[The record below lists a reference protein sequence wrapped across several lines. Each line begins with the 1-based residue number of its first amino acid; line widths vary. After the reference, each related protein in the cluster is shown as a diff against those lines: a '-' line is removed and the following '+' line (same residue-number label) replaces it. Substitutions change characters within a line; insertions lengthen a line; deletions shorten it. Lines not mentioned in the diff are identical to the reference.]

1 MSLELRYPDGTVF
14 EHPDG
19 VTGLQV
25 AESIGPGLARSA
37 VAVKLNG
44 ELRDLSRPLDE
55 SGDFAVITL
64 DGDEGLDVLRHSSA
78 HVLAQAVLD
87 LFEGSTFAI
96 GPAIE
101 DGFYYDFKV
110 DEPFTPDDLERIE
123 ARMKEIIAED
133 QPFEREAL
141 SRSDALALFAE
152 HPFKTEII
160 ESVEPSEVTPGEDVT
175 VYRNIDFVDLCRGPH
190 LPSTGRIP
198 SVKLLR
204 SSGAYWRGDEK
215 RDQLQRIYGTAWPSA
230 KDLDA
235 YLTQLEEA
243 EKRDH
248 RRLGAELDLFS
259 FPPELGS
266 GLVVWHPKGGML
278 RKVVEDHSRELHQ
291 RFGFDFVFTPHLA
304 KSDLWWTSGHLDYY
318 AEYMFPGMELDND
331 QEYRVKPMNCP
342 FHILVYKSRARSYR
356 DLPVRLSELGAV
368 YRYEKSGVVHGLLRA
383 RGFTQDD
390 SHTFC
395 TGDQL
400 ASELALHLD
409 FVITWLKD
417 AGFTEFEA
425 DLSTQPEKAPPGEQD
440 RWDFAEKTLAKALED
455 SGVPFRIAPGEGAFY
470 GPKIDMHVKDAIGRR
485 WQLSTIQ
492 LDLILPERFG
502 LEYTAAGNVSERP
515 YMIHCAKAGSL
526 ERFMGVLIEHHA
538 GAFPM
543 WLAPVQISVVPVAD
557 RHHEYADQVAER
569 LRDAGLRVEVDYSD
583 DTVGEKIRK
592 ALTHKH
598 PAVIVV
604 GDDDVSGATVGLR
617 LYGEERDTRGVPL
630 IEATN
635 RLATMAKA
643 PPGGSDDRAG
653 RATGRPIGDP
663 HRAGSGRFARDRGG
677 ARLERRGSLPVPFPD
692 AATDRWVGL
701 RGGSGHRHVA
711 DRRGLASGH
720 RALRPCRLELRLG
733 MAAGGRRGTGALD
746 SRRRSRFPGWACL
759 GSGHLPGHSL
769 PATLERGGLLGMEPP
784 DQRALVV
791 VDAVSGDVAEEPY
804 VEPVEGV

>member
-1 MSLELRYPDGTVF
+1 M

-19 VTGLQV
+19 ATGREV
-25 AESIGPGLARSA
+25 AASIGPRLASAA

-44 ELRDLSRPLDE
+44 DLRDLDRPLDQ
-55 SGDFAVITL
+55 SGEFAVITL
-64 DGDEGLDVLRHSSA
+64 DSAEGLDILRHSSA

-87 LFEGSTFAI
+87 LYEGSTFAI

-110 DEPFTPDDLERIE
+110 DEPFNPEDLERIE
-123 ARMKEIIAED
+123 SRMKAIIDED
-133 QPFEREAL
+133 QPFERVAL
-141 SRSDALALFAE
+141 SRDEAISMFTS

-160 ESVEPSEVTPGEDVT
+160 ESVEPSEVTRGEEVT
-175 VYRNIDFVDLCRGPH
+175 VYKNLDFVDLCRGPH

-198 SVKLLR
+198 AVKLLR

-215 RDQLQRIYGTAWPSA
+215 RDQLQRIYGTAWSSA

-235 YLTQLEEA
+235 YLTRLEEA

-259 FPPELGS
+259 FPSELGS

-278 RKVVEDHSRELHQ
+278 RKLVEDHSRELHE
-291 RFGFDFVFTPHLA
+291 RFGFEFVFTPHLA

-342 FHILVYKSRARSYR
+342 FHILIYKSRSRSYR
-356 DLPVRLSELGAV
+356 DLPIRLSELGAV

-395 TGDQL
+395 TEEQL
-400 ASELALHLD
+400 APELAMHLD
-409 FVITWLKD
+409 FVLTWLRD

-425 DLSTQPEKAPPGEQD
+425 ELSTQPDKAPEGEQD
-440 RWDFAEKTLAKALED
+440 RWDFAEKTLAETLIQA
-455 SGVPFRIAPGEGAFY
+455 GVKYRVAVGEGAFY
-470 GPKIDMHVKDAIGRR
+470 GPKIDMHVKDAIGRS

-492 LDLILPERFG
+492 LDFLLPGRFE
-502 LEYTAAGNVSERP
+502 LEYAAAGNVSQRP

-538 GAFPM
+538 GALPM
-543 WLAPVQISVVPVAD
+543 WLAPVQVTIIPVAD
-557 RHHEYADQVAER
+557 RHHEYSDSVAER
-569 LRDAGLRVEVDYSD
+569 LRDARLRVEVDVSD
-583 DTVGEKIRK
+583 DTVGDKIRK
-592 ALTHKH
+592 ALTQKH

-604 GDDDVSGATVGLR
+604 GDDDVANSTVGLR
-617 LYGEERDTRGVPL
+617 LYGEERDTRGVEL

-635 RLATMAKA
+635 RLAQMAKA
-643 PPGGSDDRAG
+643 PGS
-653 RATGRPIGDP
+653 
-663 HRAGSGRFARDRGG
+663 
-677 ARLERRGSLPVPFPD
+677 
-692 AATDRWVGL
+692 
-701 RGGSGHRHVA
+701 
-711 DRRGLASGH
+711 
-720 RALRPCRLELRLG
+720 
-733 MAAGGRRGTGALD
+733 
-746 SRRRSRFPGWACL
+746 
-759 GSGHLPGHSL
+759 
-769 PATLERGGLLGMEPP
+769 
-784 DQRALVV
+784 
-791 VDAVSGDVAEEPY
+791 
-804 VEPVEGV
+804 

>member
-1 MSLELRYPDGTVF
+1 MSLELRYPDGTVA

-19 VTGLQV
+19 ATGLQV
-25 AESIGPGLARSA
+25 AEAIGPGLARSA

-44 ELRDLSRPLDE
+44 ELRDLRRPIDQ

-64 DGDEGLDVLRHSSA
+64 ETEEGLDILRHSSA

-87 LFEGSTFAI
+87 LFAGSTFAI

-110 DEPFTPDDLERIE
+110 DRPFTPEDLQRVEG
-123 ARMKEIIAED
+123 RMREIVTED
-133 QPFEREAL
+133 QPFAREAI
-141 SRSDALALFAE
+141 SREEALRVFAG

-175 VYRNIDFVDLCRGPH
+175 VYRNLDFVDLCRGPH

-198 SVKLLR
+198 ALKLLR
-204 SSGAYWRGDEK
+204 SSGAYWRGDEH
-215 RDQLQRIYGTAWPSA
+215 RDQLQRIYGTSWPSA
-230 KDLDA
+230 KQLEA
-235 YLTQLEEA
+235 YLNRLEEA

-278 RKVVEDHSRELHQ
+278 RKLIEDHSRELHE

-304 KSDLWWTSGHLDYY
+304 KSDLWWISGHLDYY
-318 AEYMFPGMELDND
+318 AENMFPGMDLDND

-342 FHILVYKSRARSYR
+342 FHILIYKSRPRSYR

-395 TGDQL
+395 TEDQL

-409 FVITWLKD
+409 FVLTWLKD
-417 AGFTEFEA
+417 AGFTEFDAE
-425 DLSTQPEKAPPGEQD
+425 LSTQPDKAPEGEQN
-440 RWDFAEKTLAKALED
+440 RWDFAEKALAKTLVDFEIPYRVA
-455 SGVPFRIAPGEGAFY
+455 VGEGAFY
-470 GPKIDMHVKDAIGRR
+470 GPKIDIHVKDAIGRR

-492 LDLILPERFG
+492 LDFLLPGRFE
-502 LEYTAAGNVSERP
+502 LEYAAPGNVTERP

-543 WLAPVQISVVPVAD
+543 WLAPVQVSIIPVAD
-557 RHHEYADQVAER
+557 RHHEYAAAVAAR
-569 LRDAGLRVEVDYSD
+569 LQDSGLRPEVDRSD
-583 DTVGEKIRK
+583 ETVGDKIRK
-592 ALTHKH
+592 ALTQKH

-604 GDDDVSGATVGLR
+604 GDDDVAGATVGLR
-617 LYGEERDTRGVPL
+617 LYGEDRDTRGVPL

-635 RLATMAKA
+635 RLRELAKA
-643 PPGGSDDRAG
+643 P
-653 RATGRPIGDP
+653 
-663 HRAGSGRFARDRGG
+663 G
-677 ARLERRGSLPVPFPD
+677 A
-692 AATDRWVGL
+692 
-701 RGGSGHRHVA
+701 
-711 DRRGLASGH
+711 
-720 RALRPCRLELRLG
+720 
-733 MAAGGRRGTGALD
+733 
-746 SRRRSRFPGWACL
+746 
-759 GSGHLPGHSL
+759 
-769 PATLERGGLLGMEPP
+769 
-784 DQRALVV
+784 
-791 VDAVSGDVAEEPY
+791 
-804 VEPVEGV
+804 